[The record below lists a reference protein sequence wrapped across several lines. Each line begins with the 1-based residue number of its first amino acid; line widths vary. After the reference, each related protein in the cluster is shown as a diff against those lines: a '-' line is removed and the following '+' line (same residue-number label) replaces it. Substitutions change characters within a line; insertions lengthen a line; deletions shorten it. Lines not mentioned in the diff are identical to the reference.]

1 MQMQAGES
9 QAQLACVKAA
19 AAAATATN
27 AQHDSTVSP
36 LVNYEEIIANHPS
49 VHESEFTACCATTP
63 SHCNR
68 KTVRG
73 FDL

>member
-19 AAAATATN
+19 AAAAAATN

-49 VHESEFTACCATTP
+49 VHESEIHSMLCHYTFSLQQKDCA
-63 SHCNR
+63 R
-68 KTVRG
+68 
-73 FDL
+73 F